1 MYIIDYDKNKP
12 LPEQV
17 RLLMEN
23 VQKMAYEYE
32 ERISKLEKEI
42 AELKKK
48 A

>member
-23 VQKMAYEYE
+23 IQKMAYEYE
-32 ERISKLEKEI
+32 DRIKMLESQV
-42 AELKKK
+42 AELMSK

>member
-32 ERISKLEKEI
+32 ERISKLEIEI

>member
-32 ERISKLEKEI
+32 ERILKLETEI

>member
-23 VQKMAYEYE
+23 IQKMAYEYE
-32 ERISKLEKEI
+32 DRIKTLESQV
-42 AELKKK
+42 AELMSK

>member
-1 MYIIDYDKNKP
+1 MYIIYYDKNKP

-32 ERISKLEKEI
+32 ERILKLEKEI
-42 AELKKK
+42 AEFKKK

>member
-23 VQKMAYEYE
+23 IQKMAYEYE
-32 ERISKLEKEI
+32 ERILKLENEI
-42 AELKKK
+42 TELKKK